1 MLLHHIICINCV
13 FSYRGLEFIP
23 VVQSLKII
31 RVQTFHAGLY
41 RCRGVKATVPIC
53 VYFSDNAT
61 ITVRGMYV

>member
-1 MLLHHIICINCV
+1 M
-13 FSYRGLEFIP
+13 
-23 VVQSLKII
+23 VQSLKIT

-41 RCRGVKATVPIC
+41 RCRGVKATVPTC